1 MQNKQVGWN
10 QMPSLSDTQ
19 VNSLTTIT
27 TRTRSDWNDGIVDE
41 MSPGHMSDHTII
53 AKRLDNIM
61 QYLLL
66 HTT

>member
-27 TRTRSDWNDGIVDE
+27 TRTRSD
-41 MSPGHMSDHTII
+41 
-53 AKRLDNIM
+53 
-61 QYLLL
+61 
-66 HTT
+66 